1 MLKFD
6 AQQKIDSVNGALALR
21 PQIEKIVD
29 EINAQGY
36 DSIYFLG
43 IGGTWASALQVETYM
58 KGKSCLPVYVENA
71 AEYAASGNRRITA
84 NTVIVFSSVT
94 GSTQEMVQGVA
105 KAKAAGAR
113 IFGFIDRADAPMVA
127 QCDWCISYPANEQ
140 LKFFMLA
147 NYLMYRNGEF
157 PDYDRYNAEMETHLA
172 AGLAAIEQQADEWA
186 AAYAAEKYRQLKANP
201 DKPHYFVGSGTQWGA
216 TYSYA
221 MCYWE
226 EQMWI
231 RTRAVTAGEFF
242 HGMLEIIDAE
252 TPVTLFIG
260 EDEQRVL
267 AERVGNFLPKVCRNY
282 TIIDSADYELPGI
295 SPEFRGSVSHL
306 IIRAVNNRV
315 DVHLEKELCHP
326 LDIRRYYRQFPY

>member
-1 MLKFD
+1 MIKFD
-6 AQQKIDSVNGALALR
+6 RQQKIDSVNGALALR

-29 EINAQGY
+29 EFTAQGN
-36 DSIYFLG
+36 DAIYFLG
-43 IGGTWASALQVETYM
+43 IGGTWAAALQVETYM
-58 KGKSCLPVYVENA
+58 KGKSSLPVFVENA
-71 AEYAASGNRRITA
+71 AEYVTTGNRRITDK
-84 NTVIVFSSVT
+84 TLIVFSSVT
-94 GSTQEMVQGVA
+94 GSTQEMVDGVA

-113 IFGFIDRADAPMVA
+113 IFGFIDRPDAPMVK

-147 NYLMYRNGEF
+147 NYMMYKNGEF
-157 PDYDRYNAEMETHLA
+157 PEYERCNAEMEAHLA
-172 AGLAAIEQQADEWA
+172 AGLADIEVQVDDWA
-186 AAYAAEKYRQLKANP
+186 AAYAAAKYQQLKENP

-242 HGMLEIIDAE
+242 HGMLEVIDAE

-260 EDEQRVL
+260 EDAQRPL
-267 AERVGNFLPKVCRNY
+267 AERVANFLPKVCRNY
-282 TIIDSADYELPGI
+282 TVIDSAAYDLPGI
-295 SPEFRGSVSHL
+295 SPEFRGSVAHL
-306 IIRAVNNRV
+306 ILRAVNNRV
-315 DVHLEKELCHP
+315 DVHMEKELCHP
-326 LDIRRYYRQFPY
+326 RDTRRFYRQFPY

>member
-1 MLKFD
+1 MIKFD
-6 AQQKIDSVNGALALR
+6 RQQKIDSVNGALALR
-21 PQIEKIVD
+21 PQIERIVD
-29 EINAQGY
+29 EFTAQGY
-36 DSIYFLG
+36 DAVYFLG

-58 KGKSCLPVYVENA
+58 KGKSSLPVFVENA
-71 AEYAASGNRRITA
+71 AEYVTTGNRRITDK
-84 NTVIVFSSVT
+84 TLIVFSSVT
-94 GSTQEMVQGVA
+94 GSTQEMVDGVA

-113 IFGFIDRADAPMVA
+113 IFGFIDRPDAPMVK

-147 NYLMYRNGEF
+147 NYLMNKNGEF
-157 PDYDRYNAEMETHLA
+157 PEYERCNAEMEAHLA
-172 AGLAAIEQQADEWA
+172 AGLADIEVQVDDWA
-186 AAYAAEKYRQLKANP
+186 AAYAAAKYQQLKANP

-242 HGMLEIIDAE
+242 HGMLEVIDAE

-260 EDEQRVL
+260 EDAQRPL
-267 AERVGNFLPKVCRNY
+267 AERVANFLPKVCRNY
-282 TIIDSADYELPGI
+282 TVIDSAAYDLPGI

-306 IIRAVNNRV
+306 ILRAVNNRV
-315 DVHLEKELCHP
+315 DVHMEKELCHP